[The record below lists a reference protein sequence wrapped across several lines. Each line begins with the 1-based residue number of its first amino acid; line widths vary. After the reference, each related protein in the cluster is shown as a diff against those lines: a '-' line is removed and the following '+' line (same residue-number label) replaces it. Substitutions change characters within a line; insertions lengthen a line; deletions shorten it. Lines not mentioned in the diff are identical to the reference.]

1 MVGTPSRGITGCLVV
16 RNEAA
21 HLDECLARLAPLVDE
36 VLVLDH
42 HSTDDTP
49 VVARRAGAR
58 ILTATAQSHEHARN
72 EYLDAVTTPWVLVLD
87 ADERLTVDADVLH
100 VAVREASP
108 EVMGFSLT
116 RFDYT
121 GRGHFAETPLVRL
134 YRSHPAIRYFP
145 SRAHASVV
153 PAIEALGG
161 RVSPLQA
168 PLQHL
173 DALLPG
179 RHERKRAGMIA
190 RLSEELALGGMPVM
204 HCFLALELFLQGQ
217 HAEANRHLAL
227 AVEKNAACEP
237 ISRLF
242 RAQQALRLGQ
252 RELAEH
258 HASWVVDSAPHYR
271 GRAGAFVVLAE
282 VLHARGASREAISLL
297 RRAVTEAPGS
307 AALHLDLAALLEPVD
322 VAEARTH
329 LGLAR
334 ARNPW
339 LGDPRLDVAAP
350 PNIFE
355 QQQMTMTLVP
365 PFTQFAARLK
375 WSAE

>member
-1 MVGTPSRGITGCLVV
+1 V
-16 RNEAA
+16 
-21 HLDECLARLAPLVDE
+21 
-36 VLVLDH
+36 
-42 HSTDDTP
+42 
-49 VVARRAGAR
+49 
-58 ILTATAQSHEHARN
+58 LTATAESHEHARN

-87 ADERLTVDADVLH
+87 ADERLTVDAPVLR
-100 VAVREASP
+100 ATIDAAPPGE
-108 EVMGFSLT
+108 MGFSLT

-134 YRSHPAIRYFP
+134 FRSHPAIRYFP

-153 PAIEALGG
+153 PAIEELGG
-161 RVSPLQA
+161 RVSPCPA
-168 PLQHL
+168 PLHHL

-179 RHERKRAGMIA
+179 RHQRKRAGMIA
-190 RLSEELALGGMPVM
+190 RLSEELALGGLPVM

-217 HAEANRHLAL
+217 HAEATRHLEQ
-227 AVEKNAACEP
+227 AVEKNPACEP

-242 RAQQALRLGQ
+242 RAQQALRRGE

-282 VLHARGASREAISLL
+282 VLHARGASSEAISLL
-297 RRAVTEAPGS
+297 RRAVTEAPSS

-322 VAEARTH
+322 VGQARTH
-329 LGLAR
+329 LALAR
-334 ARNPW
+334 QRNPW

-355 QQQMTMTLVP
+355 QQQMTMSIVP
-365 PFTQFAARLK
+365 PFHALAARLQ
-375 WSAE
+375 WSGQ